1 MPAPDLLSVSA
12 VADLL
17 GVHVDTV
24 RRWTDE
30 GKLPEVR
37 TPGGHRRVPRAAVDR
52 LRGGAAAPEPASA
65 EPADAGGAALPDA
78 GDPADRTWARHAIVH
93 TRHEAQTRPRG
104 AWHAALTDADRA
116 RSRENGTRLMGLLL
130 QHVSGSSDEGALWD
144 EVGRLARV
152 YADQMRARGLGQS
165 EALRAT
171 LFFRDA
177 LTESTA
183 YYPHLDERPAGAR
196 LALLRKVNEFMNE
209 VQLAVVGAYEAAP
222 PAAAAPSGAGA

>member
-52 LRGGAAAPEPASA
+52 LRGGAAGPGAT
-65 EPADAGGAALPDA
+65 GGAALPEA

-104 AWHAALTDADRA
+104 AWHAALTDADRE

-130 QHVSGSSDEGALWD
+130 QHVSGTDDEGALWD

-152 YADQMRARGLGQS
+152 YAGQMRARGLGQS

-183 YYPHLDERPAGAR
+183 YYPHLDERPVGAR
-196 LALLRKVNEFMNE
+196 VALLRKVNEFMNE

-222 PAAAAPSGAGA
+222 PADVADAAPAPPALPS

>member
-1 MPAPDLLSVSA
+1 MSVPDLLSVSA
-12 VADLL
+12 AADLL

-24 RRWTDE
+24 RRWTGE

-37 TPGGHRRVPRAAVDR
+37 TPGGHRRIPRGAIDR
-52 LRGGAAAPEPASA
+52 LRGGAEDGP
-65 EPADAGGAALPDA
+65 DAGGAVALPDA
-78 GDPADRTWARHAIVH
+78 GDPADQTWAQHAIVH

-104 AWHAALTDADRA
+104 AWSDALTDADRE

-130 QHVSGSSDEGALWD
+130 QHIAGTGNEDGLWT
-144 EVGRLARV
+144 EVRRLSRV
-152 YADQMRARGLGQS
+152 YADQMRARGLGQA

-183 YYPHLDERPAGAR
+183 YYPHLDERPVGAQV
-196 LALLRKVNEFMNE
+196 ALLRKVNEFMTE
-209 VQLAVVGAYEAAP
+209 VQVAVVEAYETAP
-222 PAAAAPSGAGA
+222 PA

>member
-24 RRWTDE
+24 RRWTGE

-37 TPGGHRRVPRAAVDR
+37 TPGGHRRIPRGAVQR
-52 LRGGAAAPEPASA
+52 LLGGAGPEAPGA
-65 EPADAGGAALPDA
+65 ETGGAALPDA
-78 GDPADRTWARHAIVH
+78 GDPADQTWAQHAIVH

-104 AWHAALTDADRA
+104 AWSDALTEDDRE
-116 RSRENGTRLMGLLL
+116 RSRENGQRLMGLLL
-130 QHVSGSSDEGALWD
+130 QHIAGTGPEDLWD

-152 YADQMRARGLGQS
+152 YAEQMRARGLSPS

-183 YYPHLDERPAGAR
+183 YYPHLDERPAGAQT
-196 LALLRKVNEFMNE
+196 ALLRKVNEFMNE
-209 VQLAVVGAYEAAP
+209 VQLVVAGAYEGSPHPAP
-222 PAAAAPSGAGA
+222 EA

>member
-1 MPAPDLLSVSA
+1 MPASDLLSVRA
-12 VADLL
+12 AADLL

-24 RRWTDE
+24 RRWTGE

-37 TPGGHRRVPRAAVDR
+37 TPGGHRRIPRGAVDR
-52 LRGGAAAPEPASA
+52 LRGGAATPDGPG
-65 EPADAGGAALPDA
+65 GGAALPDL
-78 GDPADRTWARHAIVH
+78 GDPADQTWAQHAIVH

-104 AWHAALTDADRA
+104 AWSDALTDADRE

-130 QHVSGSSDEGALWD
+130 QHVAGTGDRAALWD
-144 EVGRLARV
+144 EVRRLARV
-152 YADQMRARGLGQS
+152 YADQMRARGLSQG

-183 YYPHLDERPAGAR
+183 YYPHLDERPVGAQV
-196 LALLRKVNEFMNE
+196 ALLRKVNEFMTE
-209 VQLAVVGAYEAAP
+209 VQVAVVEAYETAP
-222 PAAAAPSGAGA
+222 PA

>member
-24 RRWTDE
+24 RRWTGE

-37 TPGGHRRVPRAAVDR
+37 TPGGHRRIPRAAVDR
-52 LRGGAAAPEPASA
+52 LLGGAETAG
-65 EPADAGGAALPDA
+65 AGGAALPDA
-78 GDPADRTWARHAIVH
+78 GDPADQTWAQHAIVH

-104 AWHAALTDADRA
+104 AWSDALTEDDRE
-116 RSRENGTRLMGLLL
+116 RSRENGQRLMGLLL
-130 QHVSGSSDEGALWD
+130 QHIGGSSPDGLWD

-152 YADQMRARGLGQS
+152 YAAQMRARGLSQS

-183 YYPHLDERPAGAR
+183 YYPHLDERPAGAQ

-222 PAAAAPSGAGA
+222 PVAAPPEVS

>member
-12 VADLL
+12 AADLL

-24 RRWTDE
+24 RRWTGE

-37 TPGGHRRVPRAAVDR
+37 TPGGHRRIPRGAVDR
-52 LRGGAAAPEPASA
+52 LLGAAATE
-65 EPADAGGAALPDA
+65 GGVGPVLPDL
-78 GDPADRTWARHAIVH
+78 GDPADQTWAHHAIVH

-104 AWHAALTDADRA
+104 AWSTALTDADRE

-130 QHVSGSSDEGALWD
+130 QHVAGTGDAAGLWD
-144 EVGRLARV
+144 EVRRLARV
-152 YADQMRARGLGQS
+152 YADQMRARGLSQG

-183 YYPHLDERPAGAR
+183 YYPHLDERPADAR
-196 LALLRKVNEFMNE
+196 PALLRKVNEFMNE
-209 VQLAVVGAYEAAP
+209 VQLAIAEAYEATTP
-222 PAAAAPSGAGA
+222 PAGDLPESA